1 MEELRGSG
9 FGGGGRLGNDGGPE
23 VEGVLEE
30 VDLGFGVGLDGALD
44 DGEEGDVEGAGVS
57 FHGVGEAREDG
68 EDGLFHEVLFAG
80 LLPEG
85 WEERDDAVGVG
96 GDLEGVSRFSID

>member
-1 MEELRGSG
+1 MEEFRGSG
-9 FGGGGRLGNDGGPE
+9 FGGGGRLGDDGGPE
-23 VEGVLEE
+23 IQGVFEE

-44 DGEEGDVEGAGVS
+44 DGKEGDVEGAGVG

-85 WEERDDAVGVG
+85 WEEGDDAVGVG
-96 GDLEGVSRFSID
+96 GDL